1 MRTFKILQIGL
12 ASLTTCGAI
21 AVVFTDPF
29 LLKLAT
35 AALALVAL
43 FVSSYMKGFDP
54 GATAQKHRDT
64 AADLWAIRESYLSL
78 LTDIASEAVSDS
90 VARARRDDLQN
101 QLAASLGFDGEREFG
116 CGKVSAGC
124 KNEPVRLAGPTAFQ
138 KPINGLRETG
148 RRHLRMSFGLPND
161 VAAASRPHQDI
172 NPALVLADGS
182 KYLPMLWA
190 TLGFGQPE
198 A

>member
-1 MRTFKILQIGL
+1 MAQTAPPPATETLEGQVRECFGRVVYAHKTHEKQGDLCAGTLRTFKILQIGL

-101 QLAASLGFDGEREFG
+101 QLAAIY
-116 CGKVSAGC
+116 KSAPGTSP
-124 KNEPVRLAGPTAFQ
+124 KAYLMAQ
-138 KPINGLRETG
+138 NGLQKLEDY
-148 RRHLRMSFGLPND
+148 SFNPGEIDKFLP
-161 VAAASRPHQDI
+161 
-172 NPALVLADGS
+172 PALKRS
-182 KYLPMLWA
+182 
-190 TLGFGQPE
+190 
-198 A
+198 